1 MPNANL
7 EQEIAKLKKEL
18 REIKQAH
25 QKEKDAWNKIIVKII
40 LWGTIASS
48 ISNIISLIIAIIH
61 FFKR

>member
-25 QKEKDAWNKIIVKII
+25 QKEKDA
-40 LWGTIASS
+40 
-48 ISNIISLIIAIIH
+48 
-61 FFKR
+61 